1 MSPSD
6 KPAGE
11 VTDTVDSD
19 DFGDPDEFGSSST
32 DGLGSST
39 GNVTGNVDITN
50 LTWTIPA
57 AAIPMVLVLPTVL
70 SPLPLRL
77 FQ

>member
-6 KPAGE
+6 KPTGE
-11 VTDTVDSD
+11 VTDAVDPD
-19 DFGDPDEFGSSST
+19 DFGGNI
-32 DGLGSST
+32 DGQGSST

-57 AAIPMVLVLPTVL
+57 AAIPMVLVFPTII
-70 SPLPLRL
+70 SPLSLRL
-77 FQ
+77 LQ

>member
-39 GNVTGNVDITN
+39 GNVTGNVDI
-50 LTWTIPA
+50 WTAPSCA
-57 AAIPMVLVLPTVL
+57 RQRRTRVTRNTTA
-70 SPLPLRL
+70 
-77 FQ
+77 